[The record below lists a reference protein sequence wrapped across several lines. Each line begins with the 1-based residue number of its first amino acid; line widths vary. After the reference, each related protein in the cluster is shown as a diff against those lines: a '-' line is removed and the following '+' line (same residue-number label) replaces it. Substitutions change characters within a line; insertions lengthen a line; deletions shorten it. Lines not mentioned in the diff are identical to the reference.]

1 MLQFGA
7 MVISRLVPVLC
18 ALALASLPVNAP
30 LGAAPANDVYARWT
44 KPGPPPLERF
54 IEPLRLTVA
63 QQLKLKPI
71 FEDAQIK
78 AANDQ
83 RERQEGHAPNPVADA
98 SAIVARE
105 TAFRERLASE
115 LTAGQLKQYELLTAA
130 HFARL
135 RVGNPALPAI
145 ESQSPAEAPATPAP

>member
-1 MLQFGA
+1 MT
-7 MVISRLVPVLC
+7 ISRLVPVLC
-18 ALALASLPVNAP
+18 ALALVASP
-30 LGAAPANDVYARWT
+30 LTPAFSAAATKDVYAGWT

-83 RERQEGHAPNPVADA
+83 RERGEGHAPNPVADA

-130 HFARL
+130 HFTKL
-135 RVGNPALPAI
+135 RAANPALPAI
-145 ESQSPAEAPATPAP
+145 ESSSTADAAATPAP